1 MKVLTSFLVILLF
14 PFSAFAASVDL
25 SYIIVFGAHGYT
37 TYDYKTDL
45 DCKAELG
52 FNVDSQ
58 FINSEL
64 EKALNLRN
72 ISLSRN
78 SKYSLRLYVT
88 HKDCGSVGQIDKFN
102 SLFGTSENTFANAEL
117 RIVSELI
124 DKTSGQIVSM
134 REFIAASQMK
144 RKTLGFMRFY
154 LQYEIEDVY
163 FSDLFNKLLAE
174 IVKGIEE
181 DL

>member
-64 EKALNLRN
+64 EKALNLRTSSKEPLAY
-72 ISLSRN
+72 ISIAS
-78 SKYSLRLYVT
+78 SP
-88 HKDCGSVGQIDKFN
+88 
-102 SLFGTSENTFANAEL
+102 NAHSCL
-117 RIVSELI
+117 
-124 DKTSGQIVSM
+124 
-134 REFIAASQMK
+134 
-144 RKTLGFMRFY
+144 
-154 LQYEIEDVY
+154 
-163 FSDLFNKLLAE
+163 
-174 IVKGIEE
+174 
-181 DL
+181 